1 MTFESAATPEWY
13 EQVAE
18 LWAEGKTCGEI
29 SAITGDN
36 RNTISSRM
44 WRRRDI
50 FPIRYDTRGCKPKPP
65 TPAKTTPRLHSVGE
79 GRWIE
84 SVPWETQFG
93 AVVNVARVSILN
105 GKEA

>member
-1 MTFESAATPEWY
+1 MTFESTATPEWY

-18 LWAEGKTCGEI
+18 LWAAGKTCGEI

-44 WRRRDI
+44 WRRRDL
-50 FPIRYDTRGCKPKPP
+50 FPIRYDERGRKPKPEV
-65 TPAKTTPRLHSVGE
+65 RVIDGNRRHYIGN
-79 GRWIE
+79 GRWVDR
-84 SVPWETQFG
+84 VPYTTISG
-93 AVVNVARVSILN
+93 AVVSLPRVSILN